1 MTAPT
6 ASVIA
11 CFRYKDAPAAIEW
24 LCKAFG
30 FERHLVVPDE
40 KGGIAHAELKFNCGM
55 IMLGSARD
63 DEFGQLLKPPI
74 EGNSSVVTNTMYVI
88 VNDVEGHFR
97 RAASAGANVIT
108 PPTEQDFGGQLQ
120 RIHALRC
127 IRAPAHHSNYT
138 CRDPEGYVWTFGD
151 YDPGKPPK

>member
-1 MTAPT
+1 MTVPT

-30 FERHLVVPDE
+30 FERHLVVPGDND
-40 KGGIAHAELKFNCGM
+40 GIAHAELKLGNGM

-63 DEFGQLLKPPI
+63 DEFGQLLRPPV
-74 EGNSSVVTNTMYVI
+74 EGNSSVVTNTVYV
-88 VNDVEGHFR
+88 VVSDVDGHFR
-97 RAASAGANVIT
+97 RAESAGATVIT
-108 PPTEQDFGGQLQ
+108 RPTAQDFGG
-120 RIHALRC
+120 
-127 IRAPAHHSNYT
+127 SNYT

-151 YDPGKPPK
+151 YDPWRPPK